1 MPEID
6 WNSEN
11 TWMLCML
18 FAEQVG
24 KGNRPNTHLNAL
36 GYAKVEKGFKERTG
50 IVVTKAQIKNKWDKL
65 KEDFKAW
72 KKLML
77 RQTGIGWDPIKK
89 TIAMDGEWWKKARAV
104 RHSGLWKVQKE
115 GLENEDELAKCFS
128 DITTIGID
136 HWSPHVV
143 NVEASENMDEAQDE
157 EINCEP
163 QDDEF
168 IQDTQEEDIR
178 ITPPPASGKRLA
190 RSVDRSGKKAKSGN
204 ALLIQ
209 EAVTSMASSA
219 NEYVSKR
226 YGKYS
231 IDEVME
237 VVIACGAGYDSNE
250 HYMASELFMSSSE
263 SDESSESDG
272 EYFFKMVESCGTA
285 EIYVFTTKWNG
296 MADGDG
302 KHSRGVPSN
311 ASDE

>member
-11 TWMLCML
+11 TRVLCML

-24 KGNRPNTHLNAL
+24 KENWPNTHLNVL
-36 GYAKVEKGFKERTG
+36 GYAEVEKGFKERTG
-50 IVVTKAQIKNKWDKL
+50 IVVTKAQIKNKWNKL

-72 KKLML
+72 
-77 RQTGIGWDPIKK
+77 R
-89 TIAMDGEWWKKARAV
+89 KKARADIP
-104 RHSGLWKVQKE
+104 GCGKFKKK

-143 NVEASENMDEAQDE
+143 NAEARENVEETQDE
-157 EINCEP
+157 KINCEP

-168 IQDTQEEDIR
+168 IPNTQEEDIG
-178 ITPPPASGKRLA
+178 ITPPPVSGKRLA
-190 RSVDRSGKKAKSGN
+190 RPIDRSGKKAKSGN

-226 YGKYS
+226 HGKYS

-237 VVIACGAGYDSNE
+237 VVIACGPGYDSNE
-250 HYMASELFMSSSE
+250 HYMAFELFVKKEQREM
-263 SDESSESDG
+263 
-272 EYFFKMVESCGTA
+272 FMTLPTN
-285 EIYVFTTKWNG
+285 EIRFNWLRRKYKN
-296 MADGDG
+296 
-302 KHSRGVPSN
+302 KY
-311 ASDE
+311 EK